1 LGNPRPNTMARGEAM
16 KKEKEAPIKMSK
28 PWIEVETWDDLDE
41 RTQIALSNPNGYSE
55 KLIDEVSMR
64 AMMGGFGN
72 AVAVEIIDMVLQAYD
87 KKIVYEK
94 IKSESV

>member
-1 LGNPRPNTMARGEAM
+1 MGNPRPNTMARGEAM